1 LVWHARS
8 GFPAGFL
15 DHLGEVRMILEPEAA
30 AHAALRRGEFDL
42 ADMRNWIEHMSEP
55 DISASEFVEAD
66 LGLHLAVARAA
77 GNPLLV
83 SVSTLIEVA
92 LVAMLTKSSPVESPD
107 SLRASVDQHRAIV
120 EAIAAKDPDAA
131 RSAMR
136 AVIKVGIDRAN
147 SVSDTLENKKPAE
160 K

>member
-1 LVWHARS
+1 
-8 GFPAGFL
+8 
-15 DHLGEVRMILEPEAA
+15 M
-30 AHAALRRGEFDL
+30 
-42 ADMRNWIEHMSEP
+42 
-55 DISASEFVEAD
+55 
-66 LGLHLAVARAA
+66 
-77 GNPLLV
+77 LV

-107 SLRASVDQHRAIV
+107 SLRASVDQHRDIV